1 MLSFANGPSQ
11 VSKFS
16 FCTPATLVVTAA
28 VSLGLLNQTA
38 QAEPQ
43 QAQPRHG
50 VAMHGEVKYPE
61 TFTHFDYVNPD
72 APKGGTLRLAVVGDN
87 FDSFNPF
94 VIKGVSAAG
103 VSAYLYDSLMKQAG
117 DEPFSEYGL
126 IAEKIEM
133 PEDRSWV
140 SFHLN
145 KAARFH
151 DGHPIT
157 AEDVAFTFKLLT
169 EHEQAQPFYRAYWG
183 DVSEVKIINP
193 HQVTFVFSTDQNKE
207 LPLILG
213 QMPVLPKH
221 WWEKRD
227 FGAAN
232 LEAPLGSGPY
242 RIKSFDAGRSVTWER
257 VDDYWAKDLPVNKG
271 MYNFDTLVYDYYKD
285 NTVALEAF
293 KAGHYDLRQEY
304 TAKNWATLYT
314 GEAFDKG
321 QIKKEEIA
329 HEMPVGLQGFIYNTR
344 RPVFQDPL
352 VREAL
357 AYAFDYEWTNANL
370 FHGAY
375 TRTDSFFENSE
386 LASSGLPSKEELEIL
401 TPFKDKLPP
410 RVFTTPYQPPSTA
423 APGSIRD
430 NLKTALEKLNEAG
443 YAVQKGRMVHKETG
457 KPLQFEILLV
467 QKDFERVVQPFIKNL
482 QRLGVQVTPRL
493 VDTSQYIN
501 RVRAFN
507 FDMIVLTL
515 AQSDSPGNEQRDYWS
530 SAAADS
536 PGSRNYIGVKDP
548 VVDQLIELVISAPDR
563 DALIHRTRALDRVL
577 LAGHY
582 VIPQWHNRTTRVA
595 YWNKFGHPDT
605 PPKTGIDL
613 DTWWIR
619 K

>member
-1 MLSFANGPSQ
+1 MLAFFHRRRVLPR
-11 VSKFS
+11 FS
-16 FCTPATLVVTAA
+16 YATTASMLAALLVAFSPLT
-28 VSLGLLNQTA
+28 TA
-38 QAEPQ
+38 QTKETL
-43 QAQPRHG
+43 PRHG
-50 VAMHGEVKYPE
+50 ISMHGDVKYPE
-61 TFTHFDYVNPD
+61 NFQHFDYVNPN
-72 APKGGTLRLAVVGDN
+72 APKGGTIRLSVVGDN

-94 VIKGVSAAG
+94 LIKGVSAAG
-103 VSAYLYDSLMKQAG
+103 VFAYLYDTLTKQSG
-117 DEPFSEYGL
+117 DEAFSEYGL

-157 AEDVAFTFKLLT
+157 AEDVEFTFKLLT

-183 DVSEVKIINP
+183 DVKEVKVVND
-193 HQVTFVFSTDQNKE
+193 HQITFIFSTDQNKE

-232 LEAPLGSGPY
+232 LEPPLGSGPY
-242 RIKSFDAGRSVTWER
+242 RIKSFDAGRSITWER
-257 VDDYWAKDLPVNKG
+257 VEDYWAKDLPVNKG
-271 MYNFDTLVYDYYKD
+271 MYNFDIIQYDYYKD

-293 KAGHYDLRQEY
+293 KAGQYDLRQEM

-321 QIKKEEIA
+321 RIKKEEIA
-329 HEMPVGLQGFIYNTR
+329 HEMPVGMQAFVYNTR

-370 FHGAY
+370 FYNAY

-386 LASSGLPSKEELEIL
+386 LGSSGLPGKEELQIL
-401 TPFKDKLPP
+401 EPFKDKLPP
-410 RVFTTPYQPPSTA
+410 QVFTTPYQPPSTA

-430 NLKTALEKLNEAG
+430 NLKTALEKLGQAG
-443 YAVQKGRMVHKETG
+443 YEVRQGVMTHKQTG
-457 KPLQFEILLV
+457 KPLEFEILMV
-467 QKDFERVVQPFIKNL
+467 QKDFERIVQPFIKNL
-482 QRLGVQVTPRL
+482 QRLGVRVTPRL

-507 FDMIVLTL
+507 YDMIILTL
-515 AQSDSPGNEQRDYWS
+515 PQSDSPGNEQRDYWS
-530 SAAADS
+530 SAAADT

-548 VVDQLIELVISAPDR
+548 VVDELIELVISAPDR
-563 DALIHRTRALDRVL
+563 KSLIHRTRALDRVL

-582 VIPQWHNRTTRVA
+582 VIPQWHNRTTRIA

-605 PPKTGIDL
+605 PPKSGIDL
-613 DTWWIR
+613 DTWWI
-619 K
+619 KK